1 MADTP
6 FGPES
11 PYTKIAG
18 AIGGCAVGIF
28 FIAAMFGG
36 GQLWPAAAAT
46 GALVILGLGLAYFH
60 SKPR

>member
-6 FGPES
+6 KEPES
-11 PYTKIAG
+11 PYTKI
-18 AIGGCAVGIF
+18 GGSAVGIF
-28 FIAAMFGG
+28 FIAATFGG

-46 GALVILGLGLAYFH
+46 GALVVLGLGLAYFH